1 MASIIRMPRP
11 PDAGN
16 KLSKGRQFACPHRA
30 PRDYDGATL
39 KFAARARTRAPRRR
53 GGHDGAEPMNVTL
66 KPFDFAQAVARAGLT
81 TQGEPIAKGK
91 AVEGGG
97 FAQALTQALG
107 AVSDSQTEAT
117 RLQREVQL
125 DNPTVSLEE
134 TMVAMQKAQLGFQAT
149 LQVRNRLVQA
159 YSDIMN
165 MQV

>member
-1 MASIIRMPRP
+1 
-11 PDAGN
+11 
-16 KLSKGRQFACPHRA
+16 
-30 PRDYDGATL
+30 
-39 KFAARARTRAPRRR
+39 
-53 GGHDGAEPMNVTL
+53 MNVTL
-66 KPFDFAQAVARAGLT
+66 KPFDFAQAVARAGLAANG
-81 TQGEPIAKGK
+81 QPLAAGK
-91 AVEGGG
+91 AVAAGG
-97 FAQALTQALG
+97 FQQALTQALG
-107 AVSDSQTEAT
+107 AVSQSQDNVT